1 MEIAG
6 RGRPFVSGFMKRQQ
20 ENEKAKRERIE
31 ARKREY
37 RDRLG
42 TERRELE
49 KNKEAIKRLQKLET
63 KLVEKVQQQTQ
74 AQR

>member
-1 MEIAG
+1 MEIGG

-31 ARKREY
+31 ERKQEY

-42 TERRELE
+42 TERRELG
-49 KNKEAIKRLQKLET
+49 KNKEAIKRL
-63 KLVEKVQQQTQ
+63 
-74 AQR
+74 